1 MKLYSVALL
10 GLLLLFS
17 IETTDPTMSITYSE
31 QVAPGEQV
39 IFSVRID
46 NTTLD
51 TCNGGTVFID
61 AEAMSPDI
69 LDHIALIKA
78 EASVSPLDSM
88 VSADTAMLL
97 LEVLS
102 DAPNGTYEIPITFE
116 GTLGQCDGGCFPFS
130 VTQLCTIEIKRK
142 LPEMYY
148 EFDRVYD
155 FTVGGTEDVLFSFT
169 NRGMGVASNCKIFVS
184 GPIDATV
191 APDSFDA
198 VGPLESQVVTITFDT
213 GTLSPDFYYL
223 NVNVAY
229 YDDYFKL
236 YTEKVPF
243 MVQVRPP
250 NPQITMDILHTGRSL
265 IVDLSNQGGLKAI
278 DICVDVDVGGSLY
291 AQETIDEL
299 IPRGALLVP
308 ISLSSD
314 IQGDMPVTA
323 TVTYADMLGNSYDVH
338 REIFISLSKNTS
350 KNTSYIYYSIFG
362 IFLVAGSVLVL
373 RRKPWNTK
381 K

>member
-10 GLLLLFS
+10 GLLLLVS

-31 QVAPGEQV
+31 QVVPGEQV

-61 AEAMSPDI
+61 AEAMSMDI
-69 LDHIALIKA
+69 LDHIVLIKP
-78 EASVSPLDSM
+78 ESSVSPLDSM
-88 VSADTAMLL
+88 ESADTAVLL

-102 DAPNGTYEIPITFE
+102 GAPNGIYDIPITFE

-130 VTQLCTIEIKRK
+130 VTQLCTIKIKRK

-169 NRGMGVASNCKIFVS
+169 NQGMGSASNCKIFVS
-184 GPIDATV
+184 GPIDV
-191 APDSFDA
+191 KVIPGSFGT
-198 VGPLESQVVTITFDT
+198 VGPLESNVVTITFDT
-213 GTLSPDFYYL
+213 GKLSPDFYYL

-243 MVQVRPP
+243 MVQVRPSY
-250 NPQITMDILHTGRSL
+250 PQITMDILHTGHSL

-278 DICVDVDVGGSLY
+278 DISVDVEVDGVLY
-291 AQETIDEL
+291 TQETIDEL

-308 ISLSSD
+308 ISLASD
-314 IQGDMPVTA
+314 IKGDVPVSA
-323 TVTYADMLGNSYDVH
+323 TVTYADMLGNSYGEQ
-338 REIFISLSKNTS
+338 REIFISISKNTS

-362 IFLVAGSVLVL
+362 IFLVVGSVLVL